1 MCEED
6 ELESLT
12 QRLQKIRVEKE
23 KIYKK
28 EAALVRRI
36 QEIRTSRTQSQKEEQ
51 AATTPNPSRVSLSS
65 GDHVVITNRIGHI
78 STRQITERDR
88 VGIVTEVVN
97 DRVYIRTAAEHPTW
111 RKRHNLRRIS
121 SRKYQQIK
129 EHVNA

>member
-6 ELESLT
+6 ELQSLT
-12 QRLQKIRVEKE
+12 QRLQKLRVEKE

-28 EAALVRRI
+28 EATLVQRI
-36 QEIRTSRTQSQKEEQ
+36 QEIRTSRTQSQREEHTT
-51 AATTPNPSRVSLSS
+51 TTPNPSRVSLSS
-65 GDHVVITNRIGHI
+65 GDHVVITNQIGHI

-97 DRVYIRTAAEHPTW
+97 DRVYIRTAAGHPTW
-111 RKRHNLRRIS
+111 RKRHNLRSIS